1 MSACPSQTF
10 ANVTPEQFASIE
22 KKAQESGVPIVGNSG
37 AASKLGGHFTWIYDP
52 ATQEL
57 TITVTEPPF
66 LMNCESVNARISS
79 LVQSIIA

>member
-10 ANVTPEQFASIE
+10 ANVTPVQFASIE
-22 KKAQESGVPIVGNSG
+22 KKAQESGVPIVGNRG

>member
-1 MSACPSQTF
+1 
-10 ANVTPEQFASIE
+10 VTPEQFASIE

-66 LMNCESVNARISS
+66 LMNCESVNARIKA
-79 LVQSIIA
+79 LVANITA